1 MSVLEYVRHSHVGVS
16 MLLLLPWTV
25 VECRMGRIQ
34 NGIQNLL
41 NDESWGNFDLQLM
54 LHFFSF
60 FFILVLVVCR
70 ARFSRVSLDT
80 MIGADVAAAAVL
92 ISMGA
97 LLGRT
102 TPIQLLLIG
111 LVEIAIFACNE
122 HLQLEIL
129 KVNARAYCTHWWNR
143 ICEKANRCHV

>member
-1 MSVLEYVRHSHVGVS
+1 
-16 MLLLLPWTV
+16 
-25 VECRMGRIQ
+25 
-34 NGIQNLL
+34 
-41 NDESWGNFDLQLM
+41 
-54 LHFFSF
+54 
-60 FFILVLVVCR
+60 
-70 ARFSRVSLDT
+70 

-122 HLQLEIL
+122 HLQLEML
-129 KVNARAYCTHWWNR
+129 KVLSLPLLYIYIYMIHMTVFSTCMCQYETIQIEIRMHT
-143 ICEKANRCHV
+143 V